1 MSRPEG
7 RSSGTCSIC
16 IVHAIR
22 EDRRREDIPSDDLLE
37 RDRSLPA
44 TSAQK
49 REGPVGE
56 RCQPILEAGQECQMD
71 DEPKGPRRRA
81 SRAEPARL
89 RYSLPRRLGECELR
103 GKRRTGP

>member
-22 EDRRREDIPSDDLLE
+22 EDRRGEDIPSDDLLE

-56 RCQPILEAGQECQMD
+56 RFQPILEAAIA
-71 DEPKGPRRRA
+71 GP
-81 SRAEPARL
+81 S
-89 RYSLPRRLGECELR
+89 
-103 GKRRTGP
+103 